1 MPHQKKVALAIL
13 ESAGRYLRENPEE
26 VWHALRSAL
35 SLRASVPLATL
46 RWLAAQPKGK
56 RAPKDVHLEAVPPG
70 LRFSATVD
78 AMGTPLRASAVIYV
92 ERVAI
97 NPRELR
103 FELRLADVTLK
114 VLDDKSESP
123 LAGLLRSGALDL
135 SKPGNLV
142 GFMPKRPAALV
153 EAQDDRLVIDLKK
166 SPKLRNGRVGRVL
179 DVLTPLLTV
188 RSITSDTGHL
198 EVAFAALPDGATSA
212 ISAVREAV
220 EKNLRN

>member
-1 MPHQKKVALAIL
+1 MPDKKKAALAIL
-13 ESAGRYLRENPEE
+13 ESAGRYLRENPDE

-35 SLRASVPLATL
+35 ALRASVPLATL

-56 RAPKDVHLEAVPPG
+56 RAPKDVQLEAVPPG
-70 LRFSATVD
+70 IRLSATVD
-78 AMGTPLRASAVIYV
+78 AMGTALRASAAVYV
-92 ERVAI
+92 DRVAI

-103 FELRLADVTLK
+103 FELRLRDVSLK

-123 LAGLLRSGALDL
+123 LASLLRSGALDL

-153 EAQDDRLVIDLKK
+153 EAQDDRVVIDLKK
-166 SPKLRNGRVGRVL
+166 SPKLQNGRVGRVL

-188 RSITSDTGHL
+188 QSITSDRGHL
-198 EVAFAALPDGATSA
+198 DVAFTALPGGATSA
-212 ISAVREAV
+212 LSAVRAAL
-220 EKNLRN
+220 EKTLR